1 MIKLCER
8 NQTLKSQESLHSL
21 GKLLL
26 ALTKSVIP
34 QVFRMLPFQI
44 PFVMFDFPY
53 SSKVM
58 DQI

>member
-8 NQTLKSQESLHSL
+8 NQTLKSKESLHSL

-34 QVFRMLPFQI
+34 QIFRMLPFQI
-44 PFVMFDFPY
+44 SFVMFDFPY
-53 SSKVM
+53 SSKVL